1 METPEYL
8 DEIRAELQG
17 LESKMERLERLVE
30 IGKELEKFPEK
41 FMVAENKV
49 PGCMSTVYIKE
60 KLDENG
66 KLHFKGYSNSFIV
79 AGYVQIL
86 ATALDSMKPKEVV
99 ADVRKLKESDGE
111 AFDAIVKEY
120 KKVFEDGLK
129 ALKEYDLEKLGDA
142 MNRNQALLRKIT
154 VSSRLMDELQETAL
168 QNGAIGAKLTGTG
181 RGGLLIALTPD
192 RKIQGKV
199 AKAFEKKGF
208 QVTRTQIGI

>member
-99 ADVRKLKESDGE
+99 ADAEPVIRKFIEDTGINVSMVNSRAN
-111 AFDAIVKEY
+111 AFKSIFNFM
-120 KKVFEDGLK
+120 KKRASEH
-129 ALKEYDLEKLGDA
+129 LGA
-142 MNRNQALLRKIT
+142 
-154 VSSRLMDELQETAL
+154 
-168 QNGAIGAKLTGTG
+168 
-181 RGGLLIALTPD
+181 
-192 RKIQGKV
+192 
-199 AKAFEKKGF
+199 
-208 QVTRTQIGI
+208 